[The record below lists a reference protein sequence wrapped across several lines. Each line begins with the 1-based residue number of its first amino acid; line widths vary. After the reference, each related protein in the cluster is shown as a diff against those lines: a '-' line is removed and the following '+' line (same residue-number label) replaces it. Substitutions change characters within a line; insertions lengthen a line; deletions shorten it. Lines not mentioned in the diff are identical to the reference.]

1 MIERIIKIGQNAQKL
16 NRDEILK
23 TIWSDPFVQDF
34 IIDLNTEQQLK
45 IGKLGNGGDMPEAGP
60 NYLAAKRAVIG
71 RDNAPTDKV
80 NLFFSGDFF
89 RTFDIQV
96 TDNGFVIVANT
107 AIYGKDFQD
116 LYGFDILGLNE
127 ENIQKLIQFI
137 RDDYQAEIAKRLL
150 EM

>member
-34 IIDLNTEQQLK
+34 IIELNTEQQLK

-60 NYLAAKRAVIG
+60 NYLAAKRARIG
-71 RDNAPTDKV
+71 GQNAPTDKV

-89 RTFDIQV
+89 RTFDIQI
-96 TDNGFVIVANT
+96 TETGFVIIANT
-107 AIYGKDFQD
+107 SIYGKDFKD

-150 EM
+150 ET

>member
-1 MIERIIKIGQNAQKL
+1 MIERIIKLGQNAQKL

-34 IIDLNTEQQLK
+34 IIELNTEQQLK

-60 NYLAAKRAVIG
+60 NYLAAKRAEIG
-71 RDNAPTDKV
+71 FQNAPTDKV
-80 NLFFSGDFF
+80 NLFFTGDFF

-96 TDNGFVIVANT
+96 TQTGFVIIANT
-107 AIYGKDFQD
+107 AIYGKDFKD

-127 ENIQKLIQFI
+127 ESIQKLIQFI

-150 EM
+150 ET